1 MITVENLTKRYGP
14 TLAVDSISFEV
25 NPREVVGFLGPNGAG
40 KTTTMKML
48 TCFLRPDEGRA
59 TVGGYDVVD
68 QSIEVRRHIGYL
80 PENAPLYH
88 DMEVRDYLL
97 FMAKVREIP
106 VADRKNRVREMAD
119 VCGLGPM
126 MLKQIGEL
134 SKGFRQRVGLAQSML
149 HRPDIL
155 ILDEPTSGLDPNQII
170 EIRNLIKEIGREKT
184 VILSTHILPEVQAT
198 CSRVLIISN
207 GRIAGQGTPEELAQM
222 ATGEERFTVA
232 VKGPRDQVKSTLQ
245 KIAGCSGVQ
254 DQGLDPHARDY
265 QLFKVF
271 VKGGTSAGEKIFQT
285 IAQNGW
291 TLSELRREIVSLED
305 IFKRL
310 TRQTGTSA
318 GTSAGSS
325 AGNPEDRPS

>member
-1 MITVENLTKRYGP
+1 MITVENLTKRYGS
-14 TLAVDSISFEV
+14 TLAVDGISFEV
-25 NPREVVGFLGPNGAG
+25 HPREVVGFLGPNGAG

-48 TCFLRPDEGRA
+48 TCFLRPDGGRA
-59 TVGGYDVVD
+59 TVGGFDVVD

-88 DMEVRDYLL
+88 EMEVRDYLL
-97 FMAKVREIP
+97 FMAKVREIAP
-106 VADRKNRVREMAD
+106 ADRKKRVKEMAD
-119 VCGLGPM
+119 ICGLGPM

-134 SKGFRQRVGLAQSML
+134 SKGYRQRVGLAQSML

-155 ILDEPTSGLDPNQII
+155 ILDEPTSGLDPNQIV

-222 ATGEERFTVA
+222 SVGEERFMVA
-232 VKGPRDQVKSTLQ
+232 IRGPRDAVQAALSR
-245 KIAGCSGVQ
+245 IDGCSGVQ
-254 DQGLDPHARDY
+254 DQGVDPQSREFH
-265 QLFKVF
+265 QFKLFL
-271 VKGGTSAGEKIFQT
+271 KGGLNAGERIFQT
-285 IAQNGW
+285 VAQNGW
-291 TLSELRREIVSLED
+291 TLSELRREVVSLED

-310 TRQTGTSA
+310 TRQTGT
-318 GTSAGSS
+318 
-325 AGNPEDRPS
+325 PEDRPS

>member
-14 TLAVDSISFEV
+14 TLAVDNISFEV
-25 NPREVVGFLGPNGAG
+25 HPREVVGFLGPNGAG

-48 TCFLRPDEGRA
+48 TCFLRPDGGRA

-88 DMEVRDYLL
+88 EMEVRDYLM
-97 FMAKVREIP
+97 FMARVREIP
-106 VADRKNRVREMAD
+106 LADRKPRVREMAEI
-119 VCGLGPM
+119 CGLGPM
-126 MLKQIGEL
+126 MLKPIGEL
-134 SKGFRQRVGLAQSML
+134 SKGYRQRVGLAQSML

-222 ATGEERFTVA
+222 ASGEERFTVA
-232 VKGPRDQVKSTLQ
+232 VRGPRDAVKKALEAIDSCT
-245 KIAGCSGVQ
+245 SVQ
-254 DQGLDPHARDY
+254 DQGVDPQSRDFH
-265 QLFKVF
+265 LFKVF
-271 VKGGTSAGEKIFQT
+271 MKGGAGQGEKIFR
-285 IAQNGW
+285 AVASGGW
-291 TLSELRREIVSLED
+291 TLSELRREVVSLED

-310 TRQTGTSA
+310 TRQTGT
-318 GTSAGSS
+318 
-325 AGNPEDRPS
+325 PEDRPS

>member
-1 MITVENLTKRYGP
+1 MISVENLTKRYGQ

-68 QSIEVRRHIGYL
+68 QSMEVRRRIGYL
-80 PENAPLYH
+80 PENAPLYYEM
-88 DMEVRDYLL
+88 DVRDYLV
-97 FMAKVREIP
+97 FMAKVRDIP
-106 VADRKNRVREMAD
+106 ASERKNRVREMAE

-126 MLKQIGEL
+126 MLKPIGEL
-134 SKGFRQRVGLAQSML
+134 SKGYRQRVGLAQAML

-207 GRIAGQGTPEELAQM
+207 GRIAGQGTTEELARM
-222 ATGEERFTVA
+222 AVGEERFVVA
-232 VKGPRDQVKSTLQ
+232 VRGPRDQVKQALA
-245 KIAGCSGVQ
+245 KMDGCTGVT
-254 DQGLDPHARDY
+254 DQGVDPQVRDF
-265 QLFKVF
+265 QIFRLFLKGVPEGGEKVF
-271 VKGGTSAGEKIFQT
+271 QT
-285 IAQNGW
+285 VASNGW
-291 TLSELRREIVSLED
+291 TLSELRKEVVSLED
-305 IFKRL
+305 VFKRL
-310 TRQTGTSA
+310 TRQTGTP
-318 GTSAGSS
+318 G
-325 AGNPEDRPS
+325 ERPS